1 MQLFKIQAKLGGN
14 DEGAECSNITL
25 RRLLV
30 WLEQPLE
37 RLKFL
42 NVICDAVRGS
52 LFFFYLVTNLKFFYI
67 FVLN

>member
-1 MQLFKIQAKLGGN
+1 MLRFKLQAKLGDH
-14 DEGAECSNITL
+14 DEGTECSNITL

-42 NVICDAVRGS
+42 NIICDAVRGN
-52 LFFFYLVTNLKFFYI
+52 LFFLSL
-67 FVLN
+67 